1 MYVFLGWVCVCDQFA
16 VQTNKGI
23 VVLLAMVTCG
33 FGARTSCQPMFTL
46 CLSRAQHGSTRK
58 RLYLLTS
65 ILIIVLPSIVC
76 LLQVYREGRTIEF
89 VKEPVEKLII
99 ARSWTAK
106 QV

>member
-1 MYVFLGWVCVCDQFA
+1 MYAILGWVCLCDQFA

-46 CLSRAQHGSTRK
+46 SLSRAQLGPTWK
-58 RLYLLTS
+58 RLHLLAFTLM
-65 ILIIVLPSIVC
+65 IALPSIAC